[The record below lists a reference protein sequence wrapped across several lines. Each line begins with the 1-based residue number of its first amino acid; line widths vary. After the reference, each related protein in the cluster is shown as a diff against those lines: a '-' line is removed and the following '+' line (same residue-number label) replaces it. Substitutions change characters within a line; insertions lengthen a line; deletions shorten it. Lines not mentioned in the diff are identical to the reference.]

1 MVGEEIQALFEGGA
15 VKIVRLSIK
24 ILTVM
29 VVIEENFHRE
39 DRLTAAP

>member
-1 MVGEEIQALFEGGA
+1 MVGKEIQALYKGG
-15 VKIVRLSIK
+15 V
-24 ILTVM
+24 VM

>member
-15 VKIVRLSIK
+15 
-24 ILTVM
+24 VM